1 MSEGVGILH
10 TAPADFRARHA
21 AVLERNEARHMM
33 MLGVLHGADAELAGV
48 QFWTLGGSGE
58 CAILRPNGLLIL
70 GDVNA
75 RQSRTFAEQLSA
87 QQPSSAPYNGVIGP
101 DDSALRFVERAA
113 QLGVAFLDPMPQR
126 IHSLAELPNHPGAPG
141 HARRAT
147 TADAELLTAW
157 MAAFVHEATPHDSP
171 PSSEIV
177 EKGAAEGRYFMW
189 MVGNEPVSTAA
200 IVRRTRHT
208 GGIAAVFTPK
218 DLRGRGYAGSIT
230 AAVVEALFRE
240 GKTMACI
247 NTDLRNPISN
257 RCYAKIGFQPVCDVT
272 FFPRRVEA

>member
-1 MSEGVGILH
+1 MSEGDGILH
-10 TAPADFRARHA
+10 TAPTDFRARHLVA
-21 AVLERNEARHMM
+21 LERNEARHMI
-33 MLGVLHGADAELAGV
+33 MLGVLSGADTELARV

-70 GDVNA
+70 GDLNA
-75 RQSRTFAEQLSA
+75 RQSRTLAEQLSNV
-87 QQPSSAPYNGVIGP
+87 PYKGVIGP
-101 DDSALRFVERAA
+101 DDSALHFIERAA
-113 QLGVAFLDPMPQR
+113 ELGVEFLDPMPQR
-126 IHSLAELPNHPGAPG
+126 IHSLAKAPNYPGAAG
-141 HARRAT
+141 RARRAT
-147 TADAELLTAW
+147 TEDAELLTAW

-177 EKGAAEGRYFMW
+177 EKGAAEGQYFIW
-189 MVGNEPVSTAA
+189 IVGDEPVSTAA

-218 DLRGRGYAGSIT
+218 DLRGKGYAGSIT

-272 FFPRRVEA
+272 FFPRRADAQFL

>member
-1 MSEGVGILH
+1 MSEGDGILH
-10 TAPADFRARHA
+10 TAPTDFRARHLVA
-21 AVLERNEARHMM
+21 LERNEARHMI
-33 MLGVLHGADAELAGV
+33 MLGVLSGADTELARV

-70 GDVNA
+70 GDLNA
-75 RQSRTFAEQLSA
+75 RQSRTLAEQLSNV
-87 QQPSSAPYNGVIGP
+87 PYKGVVGP
-101 DDSALRFVERAA
+101 DDSALHFIERAA
-113 QLGVAFLDPMPQR
+113 ELGVEFLDPMPQR
-126 IHSLAELPNHPGAPG
+126 IHGLAKAPNYPGAAG
-141 HARRAT
+141 RARRAT
-147 TADAELLTAW
+147 TEDAELLTAW

-177 EKGAAEGRYFMW
+177 EKGAAEGRYFIW
-189 MVGNEPVSTAA
+189 IVGDEPVSTAA

-218 DLRGRGYAGSIT
+218 DLRGKGYAGSIT

-272 FFPRRVEA
+272 FFPRRADAQFL

>member
-1 MSEGVGILH
+1 MSERDGILH
-10 TAPADFRARHA
+10 TAPTDFRARHLVA
-21 AVLERNEARHMM
+21 LERNEVRHMM
-33 MLGVLHGADAELAGV
+33 MLGVLSGADTELARV

-70 GDVNA
+70 GDLNA
-75 RQSRTFAEQLSA
+75 RQSRTLAEQLSNV
-87 QQPSSAPYNGVIGP
+87 PYKGVIGP
-101 DDSALRFVERAA
+101 DDSALHFIERAA
-113 QLGVAFLDPMPQR
+113 ELGVEFLDPMPQR
-126 IHSLAELPNHPGAPG
+126 IHSLAKAPNYPGAAG
-141 HARRAT
+141 RARRAT
-147 TADAELLTAW
+147 TEDAELLTAW

-177 EKGAAEGRYFMW
+177 EKGAAEGQYFIW
-189 MVGNEPVSTAA
+189 IVGDEPVSTAA

-218 DLRGRGYAGSIT
+218 DLRGKGYAGSIT

-272 FFPRRVEA
+272 FFPRR

>member
-1 MSEGVGILH
+1 MSEGDGILH
-10 TAPADFRARHA
+10 TAPTDFRARHLVA
-21 AVLERNEARHMM
+21 LERNEARHMM
-33 MLGVLHGADAELAGV
+33 MLGVLSGADTELTRV

-70 GDVNA
+70 GDLNA
-75 RQSRTFAEQLSA
+75 RQSRTLAEQLSNV
-87 QQPSSAPYNGVIGP
+87 PYKGVIGP
-101 DDSALRFVERAA
+101 DDTALHFIERAA
-113 QLGVAFLDPMPQR
+113 ELGVEFLDPMPQR
-126 IHSLAELPNHPGAPG
+126 IHSLAKAPNYPGAAG
-141 HARRAT
+141 RARRAT
-147 TADAELLTAW
+147 TEDAELLTAW

-177 EKGAAEGRYFMW
+177 EKGAAEGRYFIW
-189 MVGNEPVSTAA
+189 MVGDEPVSTAA

-218 DLRGRGYAGSIT
+218 DLRGKGYAGSIT

-272 FFPRRVEA
+272 FFPRRADAQFL